1 MRTRRG
7 VHGGRKQRDLALM
20 LALLAGVLM
29 GLVASLIGVLIN
41 DFVVGTVVTLIPSAV
56 LVTIW
61 WRRYL
66 D

>member
-1 MRTRRG
+1 
-7 VHGGRKQRDLALM
+7 M

-29 GLVASLIGVLIN
+29 GLVASLIGVLID

-56 LVTIW
+56 LVMIW

>member
-1 MRTRRG
+1 
-7 VHGGRKQRDLALM
+7 M

-29 GLVASLIGVLIN
+29 GLVASLIGVLID
-41 DFVVGTVVTLIPSAV
+41 DFVVGTVVALIPGAV